1 MTNRILILLICFS
14 FFSCATITN
23 RKQTR
28 IEVHTFPNAATI
40 CLDNDTCV
48 ATPVILEVPRSYSD
62 FRVVV
67 KNDSLEKTI
76 QIRSR
81 VSPEF
86 KWGNLLF
93 SFYGPIGYII
103 DATSR
108 KKMYT
113 YDNSILVDLSNNKTG
128 YKKWESLKQG
138 QFYIRVSHPWFDFV
152 GFNNGREFNRYNTY
166 IGMTVGIDYYHSK
179 HSYLSLSGGAAG
191 ISDMPFPAEKFTYSD
206 TTQNVSSYS
215 VKLTNNH
222 DLNVF
227 LGQNVCFT
235 VGYGLS
241 FTHFSYSQTTSDT
254 LSYKHYDLFR
264 KEISSVGLSFD
275 ANFIFLKYYHIGFS
289 VLPSYYTINSH
300 KWEYSYLSYFDFG
313 VRFPIGRHINKNLR
327 VIKYKPKLL
336 E

>member
-1 MTNRILILLICFS
+1 M
-14 FFSCATITN
+14 N

-28 IEVHTFPNAATI
+28 IEVHTFPDSATI
-40 CLDNDTCV
+40 CLNNDTCV
-48 ATPVILEVPRSYSD
+48 KTPVVLEVPRSYSD
-62 FRVVV
+62 FKVVV

-93 SFYGPIGYII
+93 SFYSPIGYII

-108 KKMYT
+108 KKMYS

-128 YKKWESLKQG
+128 YKKWEPEKRG

-152 GFNNGREFNRYNTY
+152 GFDNGRGFNRYDTY

-179 HSYLSLSGGAAG
+179 HSYLSLSGGATG
-191 ISDMPFPAEKFTYSD
+191 ISDMAFPYERFDYPD
-206 TTQNVSSYS
+206 TTQYVKSYS
-215 VKLTNNH
+215 AKLTNNH
-222 DLNVF
+222 DLNIF
-227 LGQNVCFT
+227 LGQNVCFRL
-235 VGYGLS
+235 GYGLS
-241 FTHFSYSQTTSDT
+241 FTHFSYGQSIYDT
-254 LSYKHYDLFR
+254 LRYHNSETYK
-264 KEISSVGLSFD
+264 KEKSTVGLCFD
-275 ANFIFLKYYHIGFS
+275 ANLTFLKYLHCGFS

-313 VRFPIGRHINKNLR
+313 IRFPIGRHKNKDLR